1 MAEAVRPT
9 VAICFVKSLDEPEI
23 INYTLGTSKQ
33 PGKRI
38 RQAACGVPAGICL
51 ERKASYGNHTSSKS
65 DI

>member
-33 PGKRI
+33 SGKRI
-38 RQAACGVPAGICL
+38 RQAALRRSGRDLPGKKGQL
-51 ERKASYGNHTSSKS
+51 WESYEQ
-65 DI
+65 